1 MKAETADQ
9 SGARPSANAPAVLR
23 QDRVGAVLVLVL
35 ANRPVNALS
44 ADLRFALTQALMAA
58 QDAPDVAA
66 IVIASDTAQFSAGA
80 DMAELGGA
88 GARTNRAEQT
98 TLGALC
104 RLIEDFPKPVVAAIN
119 GHAVGGGLEL
129 ALAAHARLAE
139 LSAHMG
145 LPEVHLGILPGAG
158 GTQRLPR
165 LVGAGPALQ
174 IMLESKPITAPQALA
189 IGLIDGVVDS
199 DLRDNAITYAATL
212 VGKPPRRTADCRD
225 GLRDPAAYRAAVVA
239 RRKQV
244 SGARLP
250 AASRI
255 VDCVE
260 AAQVLPIEQGLA
272 FESAAFDDLVNTPE
286 ARALRHAFMA
296 ERRALSVPADL
307 AAAALPALLRL
318 GFWGGGE
325 RVGDVIVQALAAGL
339 RVSLVDPRR
348 DVVVATL
355 ERIASRQETA
365 VAEGR
370 MTPQSRDADWARL
383 DQSLDA
389 AGLTGVDMILRA
401 PDAPALG
408 DDPGRAPMI
417 ALGPLVPRSPEEAVA
432 LVPGLVAGLAAEL
445 CAGPAAS
452 LALRVLALALGRR
465 LGWKIVFSGPGGPIE
480 RRLRAAIT
488 AAIAGLE
495 SGGPQMGGL
504 SRDVIAASLA
514 AQGIGV
520 SDSAPPAAAPAQSAA
535 VLSACLA
542 ALANAGARMISEGV
556 ARRPADVDAM
566 AVFSGILPRWLGG
579 PMFWADQRG
588 LIVLRADLRA
598 RAADDPVLFAPDP
611 LLDHLIR
618 DGVDFAALN
627 RT

>member
-1 MKAETADQ
+1 MEARTADQ
-9 SGARPSANAPAVLR
+9 SGVKTDVKAPALLQ
-23 QDRVGAVLVLVL
+23 QDQVGAVLVLVL

-44 ADLRFALTQALMAA
+44 ADLRAALMRALTAA

-80 DMAELGGA
+80 DMAELGQPGA
-88 GARTNRAEQT
+88 KTNRADQT

-104 RLIEDFPKPVVAAIN
+104 TMIENFPKPVVAAIN

-129 ALAAHARLAE
+129 ALAAHVRLAE
-139 LSAHMG
+139 LTAQMG

-189 IGLIDGVVDS
+189 IGLIDGVVKS

-239 RRKQV
+239 RRKQFA
-244 SGARLP
+244 GARLP
-250 AASRI
+250 AALRI

-272 FESAAFDDLVNTPE
+272 FESAAFDNLVNTPE
-286 ARALRHAFMA
+286 ARGLRHAFMA
-296 ERRALSVPADL
+296 ERRALFVPEGL
-307 AAAALPALLRL
+307 AAAAPPAVQRL
-318 GFWGGGE
+318 GFWGGGD

-339 RVSLVDPRR
+339 QVSLIDPRR
-348 DVVVATL
+348 EVLLATL
-355 ERIASRQETA
+355 ERIAARQETA
-365 VAEGR
+365 VADGR
-370 MTPQSRDADWARL
+370 MTAQSRDADWARL
-383 DQSLDA
+383 HQSLDA
-389 AGLTGVDMILRA
+389 AGLTGVDLILRA

-408 DDPGRAPMI
+408 DDPGRAPVI
-417 ALGPLVPRSPEEAVA
+417 ALGPLVPRSPGDAVA
-432 LVPGLVAGLAAEL
+432 LVPGLAAGLAAEL
-445 CAGPAAS
+445 CAGPAAPV
-452 LALRVLALALGRR
+452 ALRAQALALGRR
-465 LGWKIVFSGPGGPIE
+465 LGWKVMFSGPGGPIE

-488 AAIAGLE
+488 AAIDGLE
-495 SGGPQMGGL
+495 RGGPEHEGL
-504 SRDVIAASLA
+504 PREVIAASLA
-514 AQGIGV
+514 AMGIGV
-520 SDSAPPAAAPAQSAA
+520 SDSAPVTAAPAQSGT
-535 VLSACLA
+535 VLGACLA

-556 ARRPADVDAM
+556 ARRPADIDAM
-566 AVFSGILPRWLGG
+566 AVFSGILPRWMGG
-579 PMFWADQRG
+579 PMFWADLRG

-598 RAADDPVLFAPDP
+598 RATRDPVLYAPDP
-611 LLDHLIR
+611 LFDHLIR
-618 DGVDFAALN
+618 DGLDFAALN
-627 RT
+627 RQ